1 MKKHEPMTEE
11 RLAAIKARAE
21 AATPG
26 PWHHVLAA
34 IVGTTPCPDD
44 DNTTCICNT
53 DWGNSTNIQPNA
65 AFIAH
70 AREDVPALLEEVE
83 RLRAR
88 EEWLAG
94 QVAVHSEHYGET
106 PFCIMPSE
114 YKCKW
119 NNIDFCQASVK
130 KRAECWRKAAD
141 MATRENTGEEMKG
154 HEQ

>member
-26 PWHHVLAA
+26 PWRVGYDGDVLSAKGRCVVSS
-34 IVGTTPCPDD
+34 IHDD
-44 DNTTCICNT
+44 EDRMPREH
-53 DWGNSTNIQPNA
+53 DA
-65 AFIAH
+65 AFIAA
-70 AREDVPALLEEVE
+70 AREDVTALLTEVE

-94 QVAVHSEHYGET
+94 QVAAHSEHYGET

-130 KRAECWRKAAD
+130 K
-141 MATRENTGEEMKG
+141 TR
-154 HEQ
+154 